1 VARKIKGRCQKIAAK
16 GKVMKTDWQAAL
28 EQIVGAENLRR
39 NGDWFRDRHWAG
51 PVPQVVVFPSDREQ
65 TQEIVLLAGRDQLRL
80 AAVGQA
86 SRQQMGGA
94 QQPLDFVV
102 SLARMDRVTDFPAS
116 DLTISVEAGVPLRKL
131 KEVLAGHGQMLPL
144 EIPFAQTATIG
155 GTIAANANGPRRL
168 GYGAWRDIVL
178 GVEFLTADGMCAKGG
193 GRVVK
198 NVAGYDIP
206 KLLVGSFGTLG
217 VIVEITLRTFPI
229 PPASVTLALGFST
242 LAHALQAAQRILQ
255 SQFQPQAMQFVEAS
269 QAEFAHLPL
278 MPSGACHLIV
288 EIAGQAV
295 VVERCRSELPVLAGR
310 DGMDGVAFLEGEQE
324 DRLRDA
330 LVEFT
335 PNFLRS
341 LPEAWLQGWVV
352 KASLP
357 LNQMEIYCERARK
370 QLDSASLRGA
380 TIAQAGT
387 GIIHLHIWG
396 VDRGK
401 TSVVEVTDTVKE
413 LVQLAEQLGGH
424 GLIEWCPE
432 ESKGEVN
439 LWGTTGNDLPWMRA
453 IKEEWDPAG
462 ILNPGRF
469 YGGI

>member
-1 VARKIKGRCQKIAAK
+1 MQ
-16 GKVMKTDWQAAL
+16 TDWQAAL

-39 NGDWFRDRHWAG
+39 DGDWFRDRNWAG
-51 PVPQVVVFPSDREQ
+51 PVPEVVAFPSNREQ
-65 TQEIVLLAGRDQLRL
+65 IQEVVLLAGRDQLRL

-86 SRQQMGGA
+86 SRQRMGGA
-94 QQPLDFVV
+94 QQPLNIAV

-131 KEVLAGHGQMLPL
+131 KEALASHGQMLPL

-178 GVEFLTADGMCAKGG
+178 GVEFVTADGMCAKGG

-206 KLLVGSFGTLG
+206 KLMVGSFGTLG

-229 PPASVTLALGFST
+229 PPARATLVLGFPTPSR
-242 LAHALQAAQRILQ
+242 ALQAAQRILQ
-255 SQFQPQAMQFVEAS
+255 SQFQPQAMQLVETS
-269 QAEFAHLPL
+269 QAEFAQLPM
-278 MPSGACHLIV
+278 MPSGACHLVV
-288 EIAGQAV
+288 EVAGQAV
-295 VVERCRSELPVLAGR
+295 VVERFRSELPAVAGR
-310 DGMDGVAFLEGEQE
+310 DGLDGVAFLEGEQE

-330 LVEFT
+330 MVEFT

-341 LPEAWLQGWVV
+341 LPEGWPQGWVV
-352 KASLP
+352 KTSLP
-357 LNQMEIYCERARK
+357 LNRMEIYCERARE
-370 QLDSASLRGA
+370 QLDPAGLRRA

-396 VDRGK
+396 AGRGK
-401 TSVVEVTDTVKE
+401 TSAAEVADTVEK
-413 LVQLAEQLGGH
+413 LVQLAEQLGGR
-424 GLIEWCPE
+424 GIVEWCPE
-432 ESKGEVN
+432 EAKEEAN
-439 LWGTTGNDLPWMRA
+439 LWGTTGSDLPWMRA
-453 IKEEWDPAG
+453 IKREWDPAG